1 MTPTEEAR
9 LDAYE
14 IDIRFLNDKYGFDR
28 KLAGELIRDILKG
41 NFESKENK

>member
-1 MTPTEEAR
+1 MTGSEDNR

-14 IDIRFLNDKYGFDR
+14 IDVKFLRDKYGFDIM
-28 KLAGELIRDILKG
+28 LASELIKDIIKG